1 MIVPLLDLV
10 RSRTVLF
17 DGALG
22 TELLARGL
30 GRGVPPE
37 LWNADKP
44 DVVRA
49 VHTAYFEAG
58 ADIVTTNSFG
68 GTPLKLAAHGLENRA
83 FALNRAAARLA
94 REAAPPGR
102 YVAGSMGP
110 TGKFLKPQGLATEPE
125 LAAAYA
131 EQARALV
138 EGGVDILIIETQYDL
153 CEALAALRG
162 AQSVSSLPVFVTMTF
177 SAKPRG
183 YFTLMGDSPAKAAA
197 ELEGAGA
204 AAVGANCT
212 LTSEQMVG
220 CVRALR
226 PATGLPVIAQANA
239 GQPVPRRDGTAGYSQ
254 GPEEYVRHVPAIVEA
269 GAAFVGGC
277 CGTTPATIRAMASV
291 LAIPREETT

>member
-1 MIVPLLDLV
+1 MIVPLLDLI

-17 DGALG
+17 DGAVG
-22 TELLARGL
+22 TELIARGL
-30 GRGVPPE
+30 GQGVPPE
-37 LWNADKP
+37 LWNADNP

-58 ADIVTTNSFG
+58 ADVVTTNSFG
-68 GTPLKLAAHGLENRA
+68 GTPLRLAVHGLENRA

-102 YVAGSMGP
+102 YVAGSLGP
-110 TGKFLKPQGLATEPE
+110 TGKFLEPHGPATEPE
-125 LAAAYA
+125 LAASYA

-138 EGGVDILIIETQYDL
+138 EGGVDVLIIETQYDL
-153 CEALAALRG
+153 REALAALRG
-162 AQSVSSLPVFVTMTF
+162 VQLVSSLPVFVTMTF

-183 YFTLMGDSPAKAAA
+183 YFTLMGDSAAKAAA
-197 ELEGAGA
+197 ALEGAGA

-226 PATGLPVIAQANA
+226 PATGLPIIAQANA
-239 GQPVPRRDGTAGYSQ
+239 GQPVPRPDGSVGYAQSLDD
-254 GPEEYVRHVPAIVEA
+254 YVRHVPAIIEA
-269 GAAFVGGC
+269 GAGIVGGC
-277 CGTTPATIRAMASV
+277 CGTNPATIQAMASV
-291 LAIPREETT
+291 LAISHEGRT